1 MAISDFFKR
10 AFKPKRNE
18 LILPQAEGGLT
29 GIRQAWVESVAA
41 GLTPARMATIL
52 SDCDAGDYEAFMIL
66 AEEMEERDPH
76 YASVMGQR
84 KRAISGV
91 TPTVKP
97 ASESSNDKKIAE
109 AVIEHIVEHDGF
121 PGLIEDLMDAVG
133 KGFSVVEIDWQTN
146 RVLWLPRQFIW
157 RPQRFFQPDRETGR
171 EIRLR
176 DEADRIDGIPLRE
189 NKFIC
194 HTAKL
199 KSGHAFRGGIARLVA
214 FSFLCKAYTLKDWV
228 AFVELYGLPLRLGK
242 YGPGVSKQDVST
254 LFRAVANIGTDAAA
268 VIPKSMDIEF
278 VDNKS
283 GNGSQPIFE
292 NLARYVDEQV
302 SKAVLGQTMTTDN
315 GSSMAQAKVHNDV
328 RLDIA
333 QSDAKSVSGAIN
345 RDLITPFVK
354 FNFGPDAAV
363 PRLAIDIDEPE
374 DVAALVES
382 LTALA
387 GVGVTFKASE
397 ARRRLR
403 MSDPAPGDEVFGGVK
418 SQVENARRKVDAAR
432 ANGVAADPYADL
444 DEVEDDLFSD
454 WEEVMGDV
462 LEPVLAL
469 LEGASSYEDAS
480 KIIAEAFPQLGDKAM
495 IEALVKAAVKSR
507 ASGEAEDG

>member
-1 MAISDFFKR
+1 MAISDLFAKV
-10 AFKPKRNE
+10 FKPKPKE
-18 LILPQAEGGLT
+18 LVELQAEGGLT
-29 GIRQAWVESVAA
+29 GIRQAWVESVAS

-52 SDCDAGDYEAFMIL
+52 SDCDAGDFEGFMIL

-97 ASESSNDKKIAE
+97 ASESARDKEIAE

-121 PGLIEDLMDAVG
+121 SGLVEDLMDAVG
-133 KGFSVVEIDWQTN
+133 KGFSVVEIDWQTD
-146 RVLWLPRQFIW
+146 RTHWVPREFIW
-157 RPQRFFQPDRETGR
+157 RPQRFFQPDKETGR

-176 DEADRIDGIPLRE
+176 DEADRIDGIPLAE
-189 NKFIC
+189 YKFIC

-199 KSGHAFRGGIARLVA
+199 KSGHAFRGGVARLVA

-242 YGPGVSKQDVST
+242 YGQGVSKQDVAT

-283 GNGSQPIFE
+283 GNGTQPIFE

-302 SKAVLGQTMTTDN
+302 SKAVLGQTMTSDD

-333 QSDAKSVSGAIN
+333 QSDARSVSGVLN
-345 RDLITPFVK
+345 RDLVTPFVK
-354 FNFGPDAAV
+354 FNFGPDAPV
-363 PRLAIDIDEPE
+363 PLLSIDIDEPE
-374 DVAALVES
+374 DVKALVES

-387 GVGVTFKASE
+387 GAGVTFKSSE

-403 MSDPAPGDEVFGGVK
+403 MSDPEDGDEVFGGAPKDVK
-418 SQVENARRKVDAAR
+418 TAR
-432 ANGVAADPYADL
+432 AIATARAEDADPY
-444 DEVEDDLFSD
+444 VEIDTLEAELSGD
-454 WEEVMGDV
+454 WEDVMSGI
-462 LEPVLAL
+462 LGPVLTR
-469 LEGASSYEDAS
+469 LEGANDFDEARRLL
-480 KIIAEAFPQLGDKAM
+480 AEAFPLLGDQAL
-495 IEALVKAAVKSR
+495 IEGLVKAAVKAR
-507 ASGEAEDG
+507 AVGEAKDG

>member
-1 MAISDFFKR
+1 MAISDLFAKV
-10 AFKPKRNE
+10 FKPKPKDLVE
-18 LILPQAEGGLT
+18 LQAEGGLT
-29 GIRQAWVESVAA
+29 GVRQAWVESVAA

-52 SDCDAGDYEAFMIL
+52 SDCDQGDFEAFMIL

-97 ASESSNDKKIAE
+97 VSESARDKEIAE

-121 PGLIEDLMDAVG
+121 SGLVEDLMDAVG
-133 KGFSVVEIDWQTN
+133 KGFSVVEIDWKTD
-146 RVLWLPRQFIW
+146 RTHWAPREFIW
-157 RPQRFFQPDRETGR
+157 RPQRFFQPDKETGR
-171 EIRLR
+171 VIRLR
-176 DEADRIDGIPLRE
+176 DETDRIDGIPLAE

-199 KSGHAFRGGIARLVA
+199 KSGHAFRGGVARLVA

-268 VIPKSMDIEF
+268 VIPKSMEIEF

-333 QSDAKSVSGAIN
+333 QSDAKSVAGAIN
-345 RDLITPFVK
+345 RDLILPFVK
-354 FNFGPDAAV
+354 FNFGPDAEV
-363 PRLAIDIDEPE
+363 PVLSIDIDEPE
-374 DVAALVES
+374 DVKSLVES

-387 GVGVTFKASE
+387 GAGVTFKASE

-403 MSDPAPGDEVFGGVK
+403 MSDPAPGDEVFGGLPKEVK
-418 SQVENARRKVDAAR
+418 LARKISAAKVD
-432 ANGVAADPYADL
+432 AADPYAEIDALEEDL
-444 DEVEDDLFSD
+444 SGD
-454 WEEVMGDV
+454 WEEVMQDV
-462 LEPVLAL
+462 LGPALAL
-469 LEGASSYEDAS
+469 LEGAADYDDAKRLLS
-480 KIIAEAFPQLGDKAM
+480 EAFPQLGDQAL
-495 IEALVKAAVKSR
+495 IEGLVKSAIKAR
-507 ASGEAEDG
+507 AIGEAKDG